1 MNITP
6 SSLQQSGVY
15 VQKKQTKLSGAL
27 QPEETEA
34 RKHLRKLAGT
44 LVAQTF
50 YGPMM
55 AQMRNSPFKDEKFS
69 GGRGGEAFSQVL
81 DQQIVSKLSR
91 GRDPLVDAVVKR
103 FERIGTKLA
112 GPESDRI
119 DRKEMSL
126 ADAARE
132 AKADQYQGH
141 ATEGAEVA
149 Q

>member
-1 MNITP
+1 MNVTS

-15 VQKKQTKLSGAL
+15 VPKGQTKLAGAL

-34 RKHLRKLAGT
+34 RKHLRKLAGA

-50 YGPMM
+50 YAPMM
-55 AQMRNSPFKDEKFS
+55 AQMRNSPFKDDKFS

-91 GRDPLVDAVVKR
+91 GGDPLVEAMVKR
-103 FERIGTKLA
+103 FERMGTKLTE
-112 GPESDRI
+112 PESD
-119 DRKEMSL
+119 KLGGEEMSA

-132 AKADQYQGH
+132 AKADRYEGY
-141 ATEGAEVA
+141 ATEGAKVA
-149 Q
+149 R

>member
-1 MNITP
+1 MP
-6 SSLQQSGVY
+6 KGP
-15 VQKKQTKLSGAL
+15 TKLSGAL
-27 QPEETEA
+27 RPEDTEA

-50 YGPMM
+50 YAPMM

-81 DQQIVSKLSR
+81 DQQIVSKMSR
-91 GRDPLVDAVVKR
+91 GHDPLVESIIKR
-103 FERIGTKLA
+103 FERIGAKAEGQDPGRL
-112 GPESDRI
+112 